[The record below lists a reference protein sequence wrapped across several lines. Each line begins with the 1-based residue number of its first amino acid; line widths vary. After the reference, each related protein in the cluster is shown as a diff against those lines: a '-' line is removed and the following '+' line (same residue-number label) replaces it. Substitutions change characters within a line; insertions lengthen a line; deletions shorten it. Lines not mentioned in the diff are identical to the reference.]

1 MEQLDEDD
9 ADARL
14 ARVDD
19 VDEDIS
25 DIVVDE

>member
-19 VDEDIS
+19 DDEDIS